1 MRIDIAKIFLARLL
15 ALALFSA
22 SPWALSAQTVEVQIY
37 ENVTVFPGESRFFMT
52 ARDADKAFLV
62 SHPEM
67 QWQPLYTF
75 AAYAAAAAPAAS
87 VAVCRFFLP
96 TLATHFYTADAA
108 ECARFKRDAL
118 FVFEGEDFRVT
129 LPNVG
134 VCAEAEVPLYRAY
147 NDGPKRGVSGNHL
160 FGPDV
165 GLTNYLSRFAGWVK
179 EGVVM
184 CGPKAAADAAL
195 VVTGGR
201 ATPAH
206 DETLLAEA
214 PGLPIAQ
221 IINAKTLSSVTWP
234 DPLRGESDWQS
245 RSAFDAI
252 RGKLYLVRATTL
264 RTRIAFDLT
273 ITGPSTPLSRPL
285 KVVEPTRDHDNVMEL
300 DIKTG
305 QARYLDVPGTFTD
318 VHFNADRRLLLLAG
332 PDAAG
337 QGRLLWFD
345 PARNIAVKQISTAV
359 PAFTVQVKYFGNAA
373 CEYRVNSQT
382 YIDYFFWPQYQV
394 IAIPALACVGT
405 DDVLR
410 FQGKPEKAD
419 ASTEAFGY
427 GAGCALGDMLY
438 AFFYENQRNIQRF
451 RLSDMSAVGALPR
464 ADFSFATAEPN
475 QYRHYQTQS
484 CFVRDKDLYVLL
496 FATYG
501 DKTAG
506 YFMLRY
512 RDDRLLERI
521 GPLTEA
527 EHIFANTPFES
538 WQGRPPTYLSG
549 SDIQTVPR
557 STAAPSELWVLVPQD
572 SQRASVVRRVDAA
585 AFTELGAITLA
596 LSGRQ
601 LHVKP

>member
-1 MRIDIAKIFLARLL
+1 MRYEDSHSVLECRHSPSLGALEAQDLSLFVSVVGRTRMRIHIAKIFLAPLL
-15 ALALFSA
+15 ALALFSV

-37 ENVTVFPGESRFFMT
+37 ENTAVFPGESRFFMT
-52 ARDADKAFLV
+52 ARDADKAFLA

-75 AAYAAAAAPAAS
+75 AAYAAATAPAAS

-129 LPNVG
+129 LPNAG
-134 VCAEAEVPLYRAY
+134 VCAEAEGPLYRAY

-165 GLTNYLSRFAGWVK
+165 GLTNYLARFAGWVK

-201 ATPAH
+201 ATPTH
-206 DETLLAEA
+206 DETLLPEA

-221 IINAKTLSSVTWP
+221 IIDAKTLASVNWP

-273 ITGPSTPLSRPL
+273 FTGPSTPLSRPL

-337 QGRLLWFD
+337 QARLLWFD
-345 PARNIAVKQISTAV
+345 PARNIAVKQINTAV

-382 YIDYFFWPQYQV
+382 YFDYFRWPQYQV

-410 FQGKPEKAD
+410 FQGL
-419 ASTEAFGY
+419 FVN
-427 GAGCALGDMLY
+427 LNL
-438 AFFYENQRNIQRF
+438 ENQN
-451 RLSDMSAVGALPR
+451 
-464 ADFSFATAEPN
+464 
-475 QYRHYQTQS
+475 
-484 CFVRDKDLYVLL
+484 
-496 FATYG
+496 
-501 DKTAG
+501 
-506 YFMLRY
+506 
-512 RDDRLLERI
+512 
-521 GPLTEA
+521 
-527 EHIFANTPFES
+527 
-538 WQGRPPTYLSG
+538 
-549 SDIQTVPR
+549 
-557 STAAPSELWVLVPQD
+557 
-572 SQRASVVRRVDAA
+572 
-585 AFTELGAITLA
+585 
-596 LSGRQ
+596 
-601 LHVKP
+601 